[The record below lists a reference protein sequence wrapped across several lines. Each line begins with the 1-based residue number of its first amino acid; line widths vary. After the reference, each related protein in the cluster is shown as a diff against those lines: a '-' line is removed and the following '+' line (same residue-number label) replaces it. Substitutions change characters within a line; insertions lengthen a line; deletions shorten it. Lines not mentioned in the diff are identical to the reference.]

1 MLMDSLNN
9 DIYFNFISSLVKNGI
24 TSSTYTKRTEV
35 IMHYLKPELTLLQ
48 YNITLAK
55 CDATMGYVM
64 KALLKDYPTIEEF
77 SKCSSDICI
86 KTSKR
91 QVMYLTYQTENN
103 GNLNGLQ
110 HFIKERTGVEYLE
123 CIENCGGIK
132 TVHSKISTHHLFIDV
147 LQWEGKYIFSYIN
160 KK

>member
-1 MLMDSLNN
+1 
-9 DIYFNFISSLVKNGI
+9 VKNGI

-35 IMHYLKPELTLLQ
+35 IMNYLKPELQMMQ

-77 SKCSSDICI
+77 SKCSSNVCI
-86 KTSKR
+86 KTSKWE
-91 QVMYLTYQTENN
+91 VMYLTYQTGNN
-103 GNLNGLQ
+103 GNLSGLQ
-110 HFIKERTGVEYLE
+110 NFIQERTGVEYLE
-123 CIENCGGIK
+123 CSESCGGMK

-147 LQWEGKYIFSYIN
+147 LQWEGKYTFRCVS